1 MSKNDLNESQND
13 QSNNSNISFPNN
25 DEVKENNEK
34 SKEQEKSNSNESTVK
49 IEVKDELINTEK
61 LNDSELDRLIKENK
75 DLIPALNDDKG
86 NKLNP
91 ENISYNIG
99 HEIFEIT
106 QKKIDLIN
114 EIIKDEEFII
124 KLKNENN
131 ILDNKIKSSEKKFTD
146 LKNQIEEKKD
156 QDNEVKLEL
165 QIKELE
171 KEIKANNVETEH
183 YKKLIDK
190 LKDEIEFK
198 EGIERANNF
207 QNILKQE
214 ELKNRELKLKL
225 ENLNR
230 INIIQAKYMDN
241 YIKKH
246 KTKEKE
252 EQLKSG
258 IIHNKNLIKEYNNK
272 YLKLDKY
279 IKAMH
284 AKITGVRLYI
294 NKIINEPKIEEK
306 KKIFTNEE
314 TKDTIGI
321 ITNLKAQINEKRKE
335 LNNIQKN
342 YENKIHEILVK
353 NKQIE
358 MDYNEDNRIYKS
370 LLNKRNEI
378 NKKLKSINN
387 LNKKLKA
394 NENLINAS
402 NI

>member
-13 QSNNSNISFPNN
+13 KSNNSNISFPNN

-34 SKEQEKSNSNESTVK
+34 SKEQEKSNSNESIVK

-171 KEIKANNVETEH
+171 KEIKANNTETEH

-190 LKDEIEFK
+190 IKDEIEFK

-387 LNKKLKA
+387 VNKKLKA

>member
-25 DEVKENNEK
+25 DEVNENKEK
-34 SKEQEKSNSNESTVK
+34 SKEQEKSNFNDSVVK

-171 KEIKANNVETEH
+171 KEIKANNTETEH

-284 AKITGVRLYI
+284 AKITGVRIYI
-294 NKIINEPKIEEK
+294 GKIINEPKIEEK
-306 KKIFTNEE
+306 KKIFTDEE
-314 TKDTIGI
+314 TKDAIGI

-335 LNNIQKN
+335 LNEIQKN
-342 YENKIHEILVK
+342 YENKMHEILVK

-370 LLNKRNEI
+370 LIYKRNEI
-378 NKKLKSINN
+378 NKKLRSINN
-387 LNKKLKA
+387 LNKKLKV
-394 NENLINAS
+394 NENYINVS
-402 NI
+402 NV

>member
-34 SKEQEKSNSNESTVK
+34 SKEQEKSNSNDSVVK

-171 KEIKANNVETEH
+171 KEIKANNTETEH

>member
-13 QSNNSNISFPNN
+13 PLNYSNISSQNN
-25 DEVKENNEK
+25 DEFKENNEK
-34 SKEQEKSNSNESTVK
+34 SNEQENPNINNSIIK

-61 LNDSELDRLIKENK
+61 LNDSELNRLIKANQ
-75 DLIPALNDDKG
+75 DLIPVLNDDKG
-86 NKLNP
+86 NNLNP

-99 HEIFEIT
+99 HEIFEIS
-106 QKKIDLIN
+106 QKKKDLIN
-114 EIIKDEEFII
+114 DIIKDEEFII

-131 ILDNKIKSSEKKFTD
+131 ILDNKIKSSEKKFTE
-146 LKNQIEEKKD
+146 LKNQIEEKKG
-156 QDNEVKLEL
+156 QDAEEKLEL

-171 KEIKANNVETEH
+171 KEIKANNIETEH

-230 INIIQAKYMDN
+230 INIHQAKYMDN

-258 IIHNKNLIKEYNNK
+258 ITQNKNLIKEYNNK
-272 YLKLDKY
+272 YLKLDRY

-284 AKITGVRLYI
+284 AKITGVKIYI
-294 NKIINEPKIEEK
+294 GKIINEPKIEEK
-306 KKIFTNEE
+306 KKIFTDEE
-314 TKDTIGI
+314 TKDAIGI

-335 LNNIQKN
+335 LNEIQKN
-342 YENKIHEILVK
+342 YENKMHEILVK

-370 LLNKRNEI
+370 LIYKRNEI
-378 NKKLKSINN
+378 NKKLRSINN
-387 LNKKLKA
+387 LNKKLKV
-394 NENLINAS
+394 NENYINVS

>member
-34 SKEQEKSNSNESTVK
+34 SRGQEKSTSNESIVK

-106 QKKIDLIN
+106 QKKIDLLN

-171 KEIKANNVETEH
+171 KEIKANNTETEH

-190 LKDEIEFK
+190 IKDEIEFK

-258 IIHNKNLIKEYNNK
+258 IIHNKNLIKDYNNK

>member
-25 DEVKENNEK
+25 DEVKENKEK
-34 SKEQEKSNSNESTVK
+34 SKEQEKSNSNDSVVK

-171 KEIKANNVETEH
+171 KEIKANNTETEH

>member
-13 QSNNSNISFPNN
+13 QSNNSKISFQNN
-25 DEVKENNEK
+25 DEVKENKEK
-34 SKEQEKSNSNESTVK
+34 SKEQEKSNLNDSVVK

-171 KEIKANNVETEH
+171 KEIKANNTETEH

>member
-25 DEVKENNEK
+25 DEVNENKEK
-34 SKEQEKSNSNESTVK
+34 SKEQEKSNSNDSVVK

-171 KEIKANNVETEH
+171 KEIKANNTETEH